1 MADQQ
6 TVASRVAR
14 ELGEAAERVAA
25 VARLLDEGAT
35 IPFIA
40 RYRKERTGG
49 LDEERLRKIS
59 AAIERIVELDRRR
72 SSMIESLAERDVLTA
87 DLRRALERASS
98 LAELEDV
105 YLPYRP
111 KRVTRASRARER
123 GLEPLADEIVSD
135 ERSAPTAA
143 AKRFVSPEN
152 GVASVADA
160 LAGASDIIAERV
172 SEDAG
177 TRGQLRDLFARA
189 SVIESSRS
197 RSKRDDREAE
207 TYRDY
212 FSWSERASRARSH
225 RILAM
230 LRGERQGYLVVH
242 VSPAERDAL
251 DLVRRRWVRGA
262 GERAAFLDAAAL
274 DAYRRLVLPSLEKE
288 QKNELF
294 RSASEAAADVF
305 SANLRDLLLAPALGE
320 KRVLAMDPGFR
331 TGCKV
336 VCLDERG
343 SLLHDDVIYPLEPKS
358 RTAEAERLVLS
369 LLERYGAHVIAVG
382 NGTGGRETISFLS
395 SVEAD
400 LPPVVPVNEAGAS
413 VYSASPAAREEFPD
427 HDVTVRGA
435 VSIGRRLMDPLA
447 ELVKIDPRSIGVGQY
462 QHDVDPKLLE
472 QRLEATV
479 ESCVNRVGADLNT
492 ASWHLL
498 RRISG
503 VSERVA
509 RSIVAWRE
517 EHGGFHARRQL
528 LDVPGIGAKA
538 FEQAAGFLR
547 VRDGREPLDAT
558 AIHPERYETVRAMAR
573 EADCDV
579 SDLIGDAARIG
590 TIDLHRHLTD
600 EVGMPTLEDIA
611 AELARPGRDPRDP
624 FSVVEFSDEVQS
636 IEDLSVGMRLS
647 GVVTNVTDFGAF
659 VDLGVHRD
667 GLVHVS
673 RLARHFVRNPHEVV
687 SVGQG
692 VEVTVTEIDLD
703 RGRISLSMI
712 ES

>member
-1 MADQQ
+1 MADHQ

-14 ELGEAAERVAA
+14 ELGEVEERVSA
-25 VARLLDEGAT
+25 VAALLDEGAT

-49 LDEERLRKIS
+49 LDEERLREVQ
-59 AAIERIVELDRRR
+59 AAIGRIIEMDRRR
-72 SSMIESLAERDVLTA
+72 SSMLESLRERGVLTPE
-87 DLRRALERASS
+87 LQRSLERAASA
-98 LAELEDV
+98 AELEDL

-111 KRVTRASRARER
+111 KRVTRASRAREQ
-123 GLEPLADEIVSD
+123 GLEPLADAILAGEVDSLAD
-135 ERSAPTAA
+135 AA
-143 AKRFVSPEN
+143 RRYVDPGS
-152 GVASVADA
+152 GVESVEDA

-177 TRGQLRDLFARA
+177 TRGRLRDLFTRA
-189 SVIESSRS
+189 AVIDSARS
-197 RSKRDDREAE
+197 RRKQGDREAE

-212 FSWSERASRARSH
+212 FAWTERASRAPSH

-242 VSPAERDAL
+242 VSPPERDAL
-251 DLVRRRWVRGA
+251 DVVRRRWVRGT
-262 GERAAFLDAAAL
+262 GERAEFLEAAIV
-274 DAYRRLVLPSLEKE
+274 DAYRRLLLPSLEKE
-288 QKNELF
+288 RKNELF
-294 RSASEAAADVF
+294 RGASEAAADVF

-331 TGCKV
+331 TGCKL
-336 VCLDERG
+336 VCLDEHG
-343 SLLHDDVIYPLEPKS
+343 TLLHDDVIYPLEPKS
-358 RTAEAERLVLS
+358 RATEAAQRVLG
-369 LLERYGAHVIAVG
+369 LLERYGADAIAVG

-395 SVEAD
+395 AIQAD

-413 VYSASPAAREEFPD
+413 VYSASPAAREEFPR

-462 QHDVDPKLLE
+462 QHDIDAKLLE
-472 QRLEATV
+472 QRLDATV
-479 ESCVNRVGADLNT
+479 ESCVNLVGADLNT
-492 ASWHLL
+492 AGRHLL

-509 RSIVAWRE
+509 KSIVAWRE
-517 EHGGFHARRQL
+517 EHGGFERRRQL
-528 LDVPGIGAKA
+528 LDVPGIGAKV

-547 VRDGREPLDAT
+547 VRGGREPLDAT
-558 AIHPERYETVRAMAR
+558 AIHPERYATVRAMASDAGC
-573 EADCDV
+573 EVA
-579 SDLIGDAARIG
+579 DLIGDAARIG
-590 TIDLHRHLTD
+590 TIDLQRYITD
-600 EVGMPTLEDIA
+600 ELGRLTLEDIA

-624 FSVVEFSDEVQS
+624 FTVVEFSEKVHS
-636 IEDLSVGMRLS
+636 IDDLSVGMRLS

-659 VDLGVHRD
+659 VDIGVHRD
-667 GLVHVS
+667 GLVHIS
-673 RLARHFVRNPHEVV
+673 RLAPHFVRNPRDVV
-687 SVGQG
+687 STGQG
-692 VEVTVTEIDLD
+692 VEVSVIEVDRD
-703 RGRISLSMI
+703 RGRISLSMV